1 MSVQATPA
9 SASAARAASTP
20 SDSADRPGN
29 RPNGVRAT
37 PMIATSGTRS
47 RLLRREGER
56 HDLVAGV
63 RIRTERGQHQ
73 AHRHVEVQVLLLR
86 TDEQRLDAKRL
97 RDLHQAD
104 EPRLELLP

>member
-1 MSVQATPA
+1 MSFQATPA

-29 RPNGVRAT
+29 RLNGVRAT
-37 PMIATSGTRS
+37 PMIATSGTAAP
-47 RLLRREGER
+47 LVRREGER

-63 RIRTERGQHQ
+63 RIRPERRQHE
-73 AHRHVEVQVLLLR
+73 AHRQVELQVLLLH
-86 TDEQRLDAKRL
+86 TDEQGLDAQRV
-97 RDLHQAD
+97 RDLHEPD